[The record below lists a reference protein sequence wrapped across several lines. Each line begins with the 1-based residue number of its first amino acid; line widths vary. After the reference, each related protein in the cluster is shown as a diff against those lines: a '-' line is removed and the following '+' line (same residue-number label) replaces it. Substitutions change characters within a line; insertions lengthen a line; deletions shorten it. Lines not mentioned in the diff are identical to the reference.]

1 MDVLIE
7 IRNLHKSFGS
17 QEVLKGVN
25 LQIERGKMTVILG
38 VSGCGKSVF
47 LKHIIGLLK
56 PDEGEVL
63 LEGEDLTRA
72 KEVRMNQ
79 ILKRFGMLF
88 QNAALFDSMTV
99 EENTAFP
106 LREHTRLA
114 PEEIH
119 RIVQE
124 KLRLVGLPKI
134 ETKYPAELSGGM
146 RKRLAL
152 ARALVMDPE
161 IVLYDEP
168 TTGLDPIVSDV
179 IEDLIRET
187 QQRLGHTGIAITHSL
202 KTCFKLADRVAMMED
217 GKIIEFT
224 TPEDFRASTDPRV
237 RQFLASTSKGPI
249 KIKE

>member
-7 IRNLHKSFGS
+7 IRDLHKSFGT
-17 QEVLKGVN
+17 QEVLKGVD

-47 LKHIIGLLK
+47 LKHLIGLLR
-56 PDEGEVL
+56 PDRGEIL
-63 LEGEDLTRA
+63 LEGEDIARA

-99 EENTAFP
+99 EENAAFP
-106 LREHTRLA
+106 LVEHSKLS
-114 PEEIH
+114 PEEIR

-124 KLRLVGLPKI
+124 KLRVVGLPKI
-134 ETKYPAELSGGM
+134 ETKYPSELSGGM

-152 ARALVMDPE
+152 ARALAMDPE
-161 IVLYDEP
+161 ILLYDEP

-187 QQRLGHTGIAITHSL
+187 QLRLGHTGVAITHSL

-217 GKIIEFT
+217 GKIIICT
-224 TPEDFRASTDPRV
+224 TPEEFRASTDPRV